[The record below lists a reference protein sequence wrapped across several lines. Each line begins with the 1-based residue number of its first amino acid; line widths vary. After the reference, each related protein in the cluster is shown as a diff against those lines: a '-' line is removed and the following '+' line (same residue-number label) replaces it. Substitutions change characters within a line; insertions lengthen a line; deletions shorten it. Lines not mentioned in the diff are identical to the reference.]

1 MSAGLQLAGLVAG
14 YERGRRVLDGLA
26 LSLAP
31 AQVHGLVGRNGA
43 GKTTLLEVVAGYL
56 RPQGG
61 EARWNGRPLVRDD
74 LAYLATRHAFYPRIT
89 GREYLRVVAQRAPT
103 FDADGWARVL
113 DLPLDHFTETY
124 STGMRRK
131 LALLGVLA
139 LDRPLLLLDEP
150 FNGLDVESNQ
160 VVARVARA
168 LADEGRTVLL
178 TSHVLESLTSSCD
191 VVHLLSDGRI
201 AGSYAPADFAR
212 LERELL
218 AGGAGER
225 VALARALLARVGQG
239 SGG

>member
-1 MSAGLQLAGLVAG
+1 MSAGLELVGLVAG
-14 YERGRRVLDGLA
+14 YEREQRVLDDLS

-31 AQVHGLVGRNGA
+31 ARVHGLVGRNGA
-43 GKTTLLEVVAGYL
+43 GKTTLLEIVAGWL
-56 RPQGG
+56 RPRAG
-61 EARWNGRPLVRDD
+61 EARWQGRALVRSD
-74 LAYLATRHAFYPRIT
+74 LAYLATRHTFYPRIT
-89 GREYLRVVAQRAPT
+89 GREYLGVITQRAPA

-139 LDRPLLLLDEP
+139 LDRPLVLLDEP

-160 VVARVARA
+160 VLARVARA

-191 VVHLLSDGRI
+191 AVHLLADGRI

-212 LERELL
+212 LERALL
-218 AGGAGER
+218 AGGAEER
-225 VALARALLARVGQG
+225 VALARALLARGRADNG
-239 SGG
+239 